1 MTPSA
6 RMQALVEGTAVVPV
20 VVVQEATHAV
30 PLARAL
36 ARGGVGV
43 MEVTLRSDAALDA
56 IERIV
61 SEVPEMQVGAGTV
74 TTVGQVKAVARAG
87 AAFVVTPGSPFS
99 LMDAVEDLGLPVLPG
114 AGTVTEMMRLRDLGI
129 TLQKFFP
136 AEASGGTAFLRAVGG
151 PLPELQFCPTG
162 GISALNGADY
172 LGLANVA
179 CVGGSWLT
187 PEDAVA
193 SGDWSRVERLAQE
206 ACALAVRRP

>member
-1 MTPSA
+1 MTASA

-136 AEASGGTAFLRAVGG
+136 AEASGGTAFLRAVSG

>member
-1 MTPSA
+1 MTASA

-36 ARGGVGV
+36 ALGGVGV

-61 SEVPEMQVGAGTV
+61 SEVPDMQVGAGTV

-136 AEASGGTAFLRAVGG
+136 AEASGGTAFLRAVSG

-162 GISALNGADY
+162 GISPLNGADY

-187 PEDAVA
+187 PQDAVA
-193 SGDWSRVERLAQE
+193 SGDWSRVERLARE
-206 ACALAVRRP
+206 ASALAVRRP

>member
-1 MTPSA
+1 MTASA
-6 RMQALVEGTAVVPV
+6 RMQALIEGTAVVPV
-20 VVVQEATHAV
+20 VVVREATDAV

-36 ARGGVGV
+36 ASGGVGV

-61 SEVPEMQVGAGTV
+61 AEVPDMQVGAGTV
-74 TTVGQVKAVARAG
+74 TTASQVKAVARAG
-87 AAFVVTPGSPFS
+87 AAFVVTPGTPFS
-99 LMDAVEDLGLPVLPG
+99 LIDAVEDLGLPVLPG

-162 GISALNGADY
+162 GISALNGAEY
-172 LGLANVA
+172 VALPNVA

-187 PEDAVA
+187 PEDAVT
-193 SGDWSRVERLAQE
+193 SGDWSRIERLARE
-206 ACALAVRRP
+206 ASALTAGRP

>member
-1 MTPSA
+1 MTASA

-36 ARGGVGV
+36 ALGGIGV

-61 SEVPEMQVGAGTV
+61 SEVPDMQVGAGTV

-136 AEASGGTAFLRAVGG
+136 AEASGGTAFLRAVSG

-187 PEDAVA
+187 PQDAVA
-193 SGDWSRVERLAQE
+193 SGDWSRVERLARE
-206 ACALAVRRP
+206 ASALAVRRP

>member
-1 MTPSA
+1 MTASA
-6 RMQALVEGTAVVPV
+6 RMEAIVAGNAVVPV
-20 VVVQEATHAV
+20 VVVQEATQAV

-43 MEVTLRSDAALDA
+43 IEVTLRSDAALDA

-61 SEVPEMQVGAGTV
+61 AEVPEMQVGAGTV
-74 TTVGQVKAVARAG
+74 TTVGQLKAVAHAG
-87 AAFVVTPGSPFS
+87 AAFVVSPGSPLS

-114 AGTVTEMMRLRDLGI
+114 AGTVTEMMRLRDLGF

-136 AEASGGTAFLRAVGG
+136 AEASGGTAFLRAVNG

-162 GISALNGADY
+162 GISARNGTEY
-172 LGLANVA
+172 LALSNVA

-193 SGDWSRVERLAQE
+193 SGDWPRVEQLARE
-206 ACALAVRRP
+206 ASALAVGRP

>member
-1 MTPSA
+1 MTASG

-20 VVVQEATHAV
+20 VVVQEASHAV

-36 ARGGVGV
+36 ALGGIGV

-61 SEVPEMQVGAGTV
+61 SEVPDMQVGAGTV

-136 AEASGGTAFLRAVGG
+136 AEASGGTAFLRAVSG

-187 PEDAVA
+187 PQDAVA
-193 SGDWSRVERLAQE
+193 SGDWSRVERLARE
-206 ACALAVRRP
+206 ASALAVRRP